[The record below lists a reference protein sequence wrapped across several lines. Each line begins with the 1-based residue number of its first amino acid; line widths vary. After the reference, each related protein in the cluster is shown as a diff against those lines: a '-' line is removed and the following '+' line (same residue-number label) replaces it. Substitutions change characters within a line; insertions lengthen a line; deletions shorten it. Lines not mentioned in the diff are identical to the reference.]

1 MLPLLSL
8 STEVFF
14 WLLTLGL
21 LVLTVLFWHKLV
33 TRNLRTVTARF
44 TSIILI
50 QVLALASMGITI
62 NRSGEF
68 YSSWS
73 DLFGAQGQ
81 YQKIAL
87 SPADLAQIS
96 IKEISSAKKTKGG
109 SLIFRKVIKGAS
121 SGVANVVYV
130 VASPKVAAS
139 LEGPTHSIGNSYQI
153 VELFPGTP
161 GVPQTW
167 IGTLDGITTME
178 ELENANKI
186 PPTIAVI
193 PAINVQPGH
202 DTECMD
208 FAFGVRVETWITKD
222 MRTFMQTFMGI
233 DNRLWSSFGYST
245 GGWCAAE
252 VAVLHQDQYSQGVSL
267 AGYFKPLLSIG
278 LTKREKNYLTAKY
291 DLIAHL
297 AHGPRNT
304 KIMIIASV
312 KDRFANSAAQ
322 KFMKS
327 ANSLIPIKYIPI
339 PMGGHNIKVWK
350 PFIASGFL
358 WISGAN
364 NLQTPVI
371 QPAPKSTPA
380 STPTQTSTPIPTSTS
395 VSGSQK

>member
-1 MLPLLSL
+1 
-8 STEVFF
+8 
-14 WLLTLGL
+14 
-21 LVLTVLFWHKLV
+21 
-33 TRNLRTVTARF
+33 
-44 TSIILI
+44 
-50 QVLALASMGITI
+50 MGVTI

-87 SPADLAQIS
+87 SPTDLAQIS
-96 IKEISSAKKTKGG
+96 VEEIHSAKKTNGG
-109 SLIFRKVIKGAS
+109 SLIFRKVIKGAA
-121 SGVANVVYV
+121 SGIANVVYV
-130 VASPKVAAS
+130 VASPKVAKS
-139 LEGPTHSIGNSYQI
+139 LESSAHSIGNSYQV

-178 ELENANKI
+178 DLENNGKI

-202 DTECMD
+202 DTECLD
-208 FAFGVRVETWITKD
+208 FAFGAHVETWVTKD
-222 MRTFMQTFMGI
+222 MKTFMQTFMGI

-252 VAVLHQDQYSQGVSL
+252 VAVLHQDQYSEGVSL
-267 AGYFKPLLSIG
+267 AGYFKPLLSVG
-278 LTKREKNYLTAKY
+278 LSKREKSYLNSKY
-291 DLIAHL
+291 DLISHL
-297 AHGPRNT
+297 KHGPRNT
-304 KIMIIASV
+304 KLMIIASL

-322 KFMKS
+322 KFMQS
-327 ANSLIPIKYIPI
+327 ANVLIPIKYIPI
-339 PMGGHNIKVWK
+339 PSGGHNIKVWK

-371 QPAPKSTPA
+371 QPAPS
-380 STPTQTSTPIPTSTS
+380 PTST
-395 VSGSQK
+395 K

>member
-8 STEVFF
+8 STEIFF
-14 WLLTLGL
+14 WFLTIAA
-21 LVLTVLFWHKLV
+21 LVLIVIFWHKLAIH
-33 TRNLRTVTARF
+33 NWKTVTARF
-44 TSIILI
+44 STIFLI
-50 QVLALASMGITI
+50 QALALTSMGITI

-87 SPADLAQIS
+87 SPTDLAQIS
-96 IKEISSAKKTKGG
+96 VEEIHSAKKTNGG
-109 SLIFRKVIKGAS
+109 SLIFRKVIKGAA
-121 SGVANVVYV
+121 SGIANVVYV
-130 VASPKVAAS
+130 VASPKVAKS
-139 LEGPTHSIGNSYQI
+139 LESSAHSIGNSYQV

-178 ELENANKI
+178 DLENNGKI

-202 DTECMD
+202 DTECLD
-208 FAFGVRVETWITKD
+208 FAFGAHVETWVTKD
-222 MRTFMQTFMGI
+222 MKTFMQTFMGI

-252 VAVLHQDQYSQGVSL
+252 VAVLHQDQYSEGVSL
-267 AGYFKPLLSIG
+267 AGYFKPLLSVG
-278 LTKREKNYLTAKY
+278 LSKREKSYLNSKY
-291 DLIAHL
+291 DLISHL
-297 AHGPRNT
+297 KQGPRNT
-304 KIMIIASV
+304 KLMIIASL
-312 KDRFANSAAQ
+312 KDRFANSSAQ
-322 KFMKS
+322 KFMQS
-327 ANSLIPIKYIPI
+327 ANALIPIKYIPI
-339 PMGGHNIKVWK
+339 PSGGHNIKVWK

-364 NLQTPVI
+364 NLQTAVI
-371 QPAPKSTPA
+371 QPALS
-380 STPTQTSTPIPTSTS
+380 PTST
-395 VSGSQK
+395 K